1 MMMKKLILLVGLSA
15 ATILLLAGCQ
25 YVQAGDIESENET
38 VERDAAKS
46 LSVDIDLGVGELN
59 ISPGSKNWLEGEFQ
73 YNHSKLKPVVSY
85 KLNGTHGDLDLS
97 QKRKRFNF
105 GFNKENET
113 KWGLQLNKEVPTELS
128 VETGVSDSHL
138 DLRGMNL
145 EDLDV
150 DTGVGDVTLDLSGE
164 RKESFNVKID
174 SGVGNTT
181 IYIPKEI
188 GVKIRA
194 DKGVGDIHVENL
206 IVKTDHTYVNKVYE
220 DGADVVMDIDVDL
233 GVGDI
238 EIVSK

>member
-1 MMMKKLILLVGLSA
+1 MKKLIQLAGVSA
-15 ATILLLAGCQ
+15 AAVLLLAGCQ
-25 YVQAGDIESENET
+25 FVQAGDTESENET
-38 VERDAAKS
+38 VDRDAAES
-46 LSVDIDLGVGELN
+46 LSVDIDLGVGELD
-59 ISPGSKNWLEGEFQ
+59 ISPGSKNWLDGQFQ

-85 KLNGTHGDLDLS
+85 KLKGTQGDLDLS
-97 QKRKRFNF
+97 QKQKKFNI
-105 GFNKENET
+105 GFSKENET
-113 KWGLQLNKEVPTELS
+113 KWDLQLNKEVPTELS

-150 DTGVGDVTLDLSGE
+150 DTGVGDVTLDLSGDWN
-164 RKESFNVKID
+164 ESLNVKID

-181 IYIPKEI
+181 IYIPKEV

-194 DKGVGDIHVENL
+194 DKGVGDIHVEDL
-206 IVKTDHTYVNKVYE
+206 IVKGDRTYVNKAYE
-220 DGADVVMDIDVDL
+220 DGADVVMDIDADL